1 MAKISGKIGDFS
13 LVREERSR
21 YVIGYGLTATR
32 VNDMFEWYEVQF
44 YKKCD
49 RVPTLERVKEAIHAD
64 INKQTDEKILT
75 GFVWNNKP
83 VWLSEENQKNFSEA
97 QRVAQMTE
105 GQSLPVKFKLG
116 EDENGEP
123 VYHTFQQLNTLTD
136 FYMAGVAFI
145 NQCLQEGWQR
155 KDSIDWSEYEAVLP
169 RESEQDNQS

>member
-1 MAKISGKIGDFS
+1 MSKICGKIEDFS
-13 LVREERSR
+13 LVRDERSR
-21 YVIGYGLTATR
+21 YVVGYGLTATG
-32 VNDMFEWYEVQF
+32 VNDMYEWFEVYF

-49 RVPTLERVKEAIHAD
+49 GKPTLEAVKKAIHED

-97 QRVAQMTE
+97 QRVAMMTE

-116 EDENGEP
+116 EDEDGEP
-123 VYHTFQQLNTLTD
+123 VYHTFNSLNVLTE
-136 FYMAGVAFI
+136 FYMQGVAFI

-155 KDSIDWSEYEAVLP
+155 KDDIDWEPYEELLK
-169 RESEQDNQS
+169 EEDS